1 MKNPPLVILGVLVLA
16 LCILSLA
23 REPRSAG
30 PDSAGRTGFFALLPL
45 GRERL
50 VPPPSIAPSSRHP
63 DNAWLAMNEHG
74 LDIIRR
80 SEGLRLNSYH
90 LAGQWLIGYGHAA
103 TAEEGMAISADDADA
118 LLRADVHEAELAVR
132 RLVKVRLNE
141 NEFSAL
147 VSLAYNMGPA
157 AFARTQ
163 VLRRLNDGDR
173 EGAAA
178 AFGNLVTATVNGRQ
192 VAFDALR
199 RRRAEERL
207 LFLSRPVR
215 A

>member
-1 MKNPPLVILGVLVLA
+1 M
-16 LCILSLA
+16 
-23 REPRSAG
+23 
-30 PDSAGRTGFFALLPL
+30 
-45 GRERL
+45 
-50 VPPPSIAPSSRHP
+50 APASRHP
-63 DNAWLAMNEHG
+63 ENAWLKMNEHG

-103 TAEEGMAISADDADA
+103 TAEEGMAISAEDANA
-118 LLRADVHEAELAVR
+118 LLRADVHEAERAVR
-132 RLVKVRLNE
+132 RLVKVRLND

-163 VLRRLNDGDR
+163 VLRRLNEGDR

-178 AFGNLVTATVNGRQ
+178 AFDNLVTATVNGRQ

-207 LFLSRPVR
+207 LFVSRPVR